1 MQVMIFGDAAKLAER
16 FGQCQDVEE
25 VWQAALEVFS
35 VFGKCWISYG
45 VSDYHQ
51 SKLYAYRNSGDTA
64 FAEYYVKNNLRDIDC
79 LFHHIRS
86 SRETLCVSIGD
97 IEDVDRFSNMRKKM
111 DPHLALFGVSA
122 IIYQPFREGELYA
135 GFGAWFFSDENRK
148 LFLSEEGIRSFR
160 TTATMFRAHYDF
172 AADPK
177 SIPEYIDRHRIG
189 VLSPRERESLRWLS
203 EGHQTDRIAHEMG
216 ISMPGV
222 KKHFAS
228 ARKKLG
234 ARTREQALALAI
246 RYGQI

>member
-1 MQVMIFGDAAKLAER
+1 MIFGDAAKLAER

-97 IEDVDRFSNMRKKM
+97 IEDVDIP
-111 DPHLALFGVSA
+111 DLGLEWAAV
-122 IIYQPFREGELYA
+122 
-135 GFGAWFFSDENRK
+135 
-148 LFLSEEGIRSFR
+148 
-160 TTATMFRAHYDF
+160 AT
-172 AADPK
+172 
-177 SIPEYIDRHRIG
+177 E
-189 VLSPRERESLRWLS
+189 
-203 EGHQTDRIAHEMG
+203 
-216 ISMPGV
+216 
-222 KKHFAS
+222 
-228 ARKKLG
+228 
-234 ARTREQALALAI
+234 ARTADSAVTLA
-246 RYGQI
+246 RPRT